1 MEKKNTKKKTANTA
15 APAEPAVKKKA
26 EKPAPA
32 ASDDALRPGGY
43 DDQSITMLQG
53 PDRVRKRPSIVFGS
67 NGLDGCKQGFFEILA
82 NAIDESN
89 AGFGKEIV
97 ATVFLDHSM
106 RVEDYG
112 RGVPLGFNRKEGRW
126 NWELVFCELFA
137 GGKMDNTV
145 GNAAYKCSLGTN
157 GVGACA
163 TQYASVYMTVDS
175 FDGKNVSSIRF
186 EKGFPVT
193 ELVTRELA
201 RNEKRT
207 GTVITW
213 LPDLEVFTDIAI
225 PPEYFKD
232 VMHRQAAV
240 NFGVKFILRVE
251 QTPGKF
257 EETEFFY
264 PGETGLAGYVG
275 ELTGGKSL
283 TDPVILSMTDRG
295 RDRDDMQDYD
305 LEADISFCFTQVNG
319 IQEYYHNSSWLE
331 HGGSPDR
338 AVRNAFLYSIDKML
352 RNGGKYNKTEAKITY
367 NDIADSLV
375 IVISSH
381 STSAS
386 YENQTKK
393 AINNEFI
400 QSSLTEYLK
409 KQLEIYF
416 TENKTDADRI
426 AAQMLVNKRSR
437 ENAEKT
443 RIDIRKK
450 LTGTIDVANRVE
462 KFVNCR
468 SKDPAERELY
478 IVEGDSA
485 LTSCKLGRAAEFQAI
500 IPVRG
505 KTLNCMKSDYKQI
518 FDSEIIVDL
527 LRVIGCGVELD
538 KSVKVKNNDLATFS
552 LDDLRWA
559 KIIIC
564 TDADEDGFQIRT
576 LLLTL
581 FYRLLP
587 TLLRERKVFI
597 AESPLFE
604 ITCKDETYFAYN
616 EAEKA
621 EILKKLGDKK
631 YTLQRSKGLGEN
643 EPEMM
648 WKTTMNPATRR
659 LIAVTPA
666 DAAATEEIFDILLG
680 NNLPARKIFIAEN
693 AKKYMAEADV

>member
-1 MEKKNTKKKTANTA
+1 M
-15 APAEPAVKKKA
+15 KKKA

-126 NWELVFCELFA
+126 NWELGFCELFA

-193 ELVTRELA
+193 ELGTRELA